1 MTKTDTGSHLET
13 LRQEMFR
20 TAALV
25 DEMEKRLAA
34 ARKVAA
40 DASWEYHAQSEQK
53 ALAEQREQQTRKD
66 AIEVAHKREVEA
78 KRKELLDVL
87 GPATAN
93 YY

>member
-1 MTKTDTGSHLET
+1 MTKTDLET

-20 TAALV
+20 TAVVV
-25 DEMEKRLAA
+25 DELEKRLAA
-34 ARKVAA
+34 ARKIAA
-40 DASWEYHAQSEQK
+40 DARWEYHAQSEAK

-66 AIEVAHKREVEA
+66 AIEVAHKREIEA

>member
-1 MTKTDTGSHLET
+1 MTKTDTGSHLEKV
-13 LRQEMFR
+13 RQEMLR
-20 TAALV
+20 AA
-25 DEMEKRLAA
+25 DEVNEIEKRLAA

-40 DASWEYHAQSEQK
+40 DARWEYHAQSDAK

-66 AIEVAHKREVEA
+66 AIEVAHKREIEA

-87 GPATAN
+87 GPAN

>member
-1 MTKTDTGSHLET
+1 MTKTDLET

-20 TAALV
+20 TAAVV
-25 DEMEKRLAA
+25 DELEKRLAA

-40 DASWEYHAQSEQK
+40 DARWEYHAQSEAK
-53 ALAEQREQQTRKD
+53 ALAEQREQQTRKE
-66 AIEVAHKREVEA
+66 AIEVAHKRETEA

-87 GPATAN
+87 GPAN